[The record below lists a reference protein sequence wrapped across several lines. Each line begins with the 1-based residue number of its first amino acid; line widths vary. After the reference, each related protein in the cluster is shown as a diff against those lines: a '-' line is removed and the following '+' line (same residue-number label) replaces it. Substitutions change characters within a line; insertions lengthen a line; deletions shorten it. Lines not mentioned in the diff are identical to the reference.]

1 MSRASPVD
9 FCLLEPLSAPPVGS
23 RRVGDPMTT
32 ILTQVLIPV
41 AVASVA
47 AVLVLGLINMIR
59 GGNPWRSQ
67 YLMQMRVLLQFVALV
82 IVMWR
87 SG

>member
-1 MSRASPVD
+1 
-9 FCLLEPLSAPPVGS
+9 
-23 RRVGDPMTT
+23 MTT

-59 GGNPWRSQ
+59 DGNPWRSQ

-82 IVMWR
+82 VVMLAIWMMAEQN
-87 SG
+87 